1 MPNHN
6 SFIVFVL
13 SSHLCSIMVIIGTG
27 NVHYLVMH
35 TVKLF
40 QNKKQFFEYVFVF
53 SVSLYVC
60 VRCGMA
66 CKMCVPVC
74 VYPCVCV
81 NNAEHLKRRDTR
93 DAPKISGQNFIY
105 FSSQRTFL
113 QQLCTLLHCE
123 ITCSAPRPRL
133 TSTALVNAHHAPS
146 SLLSRAPFSCFF
158 TSRKKSHQEHQ
169 LLLLL
174 CTQALP

>member
-1 MPNHN
+1 M
-6 SFIVFVL
+6 I
-13 SSHLCSIMVIIGTG
+13 IIGTG

-74 VYPCVCV
+74 VCMPVYVLIMQ
-81 NNAEHLKRRDTR
+81 NTLKEGILGMHQRFLDKTSF
-93 DAPKISGQNFIY
+93 ISLLKEPS
-105 FSSQRTFL
+105 FSSYA
-113 QQLCTLLHCE
+113 LCYIVKLL
-123 ITCSAPRPRL
+123 
-133 TSTALVNAHHAPS
+133 V
-146 SLLSRAPFSCFF
+146 
-158 TSRKKSHQEHQ
+158 
-169 LLLLL
+169 LLLG
-174 CTQALP
+174 QG